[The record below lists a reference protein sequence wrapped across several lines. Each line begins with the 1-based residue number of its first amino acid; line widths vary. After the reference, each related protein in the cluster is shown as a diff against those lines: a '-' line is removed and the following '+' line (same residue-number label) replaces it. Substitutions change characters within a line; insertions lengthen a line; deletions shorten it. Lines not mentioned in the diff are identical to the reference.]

1 MSEKKS
7 VASVI
12 TPPFRVS
19 FANVFTPRDG
29 VKNDDG
35 TVGKKKYSLTMLWP
49 KTEDLK
55 KLKDSVR
62 EAIIAEWGA
71 DPAKWPTKTIDV
83 NGTETVISALR
94 MPFRKGT
101 EKDYE
106 GYGPDIIFASAT
118 SINRPGLL
126 GPDRKKIIS
135 PDEFY
140 SGCWAI
146 ADVRPYAYKV
156 KGNLGVTFAL
166 NHILKL
172 RDDTPFSGAG
182 SPEDAFDGIPLPAG
196 AAASAGSPS
205 GIVAAAA
212 DPFAGV

>member
-12 TPPFRVS
+12 TPEFRVS

-49 KTEDLK
+49 KSTDLA
-55 KLKDSVR
+55 KLKAAVV
-62 EAIIAEWGA
+62 EAIKAEWGDDA
-71 DPAKWPTKTIDV
+71 AKWPTKTIDV
-83 NGTETVISALR
+83 NGKDTVISALR

-106 GYGPDIIFASAT
+106 GYGPDVIFASAT

-140 SGCWAI
+140 SGCYAI

-156 KGNLGVTFAL
+156 KGNLGITFAL
-166 NHILKL
+166 NHILKM
-172 RDDTPFSGAG
+172 RDGEPFSGAG
-182 SPEDAFDGIPLPAG
+182 TPENAFDSIPLPTG
-196 AAASAGSPS
+196 AAASPS
-205 GIVAAAA
+205 NPSAIVGAAA